1 MVWQPTT
8 RMQPSGV
15 SLEVESNEVSR
26 FARQRARLNANI
38 SFDGTRR

>member
-1 MVWQPTT
+1 
-8 RMQPSGV
+8 
-15 SLEVESNEVSR
+15 VESNEVSR